1 MNSWMNH
8 LPILPVVIPMVVGAL
23 MLALRDQYR
32 TAGVV
37 VGVISV
43 LAQFCVAVA
52 LFGMTTGRIPNDYEN
67 HILVYLLGNWRAPF
81 GIVLV
86 ADQLS
91 AIMLMLTAVLGLCS
105 LLYSTALWD
114 RAGVFF
120 HPLFQFILMGLNG
133 AFLTGDLFNLFVFF
147 EIFLAA
153 SYGLALHGSGMARVA
168 AGLHY
173 VTVNLIAS
181 LLLLIAISVLYGITG
196 TLNMADLG
204 LRAATLAGDDRRL
217 FEAACAILGVAFL
230 IKAGAWPLN
239 FWLTSAYSAAVAP
252 VAALFAIMSKVGI
265 YALLRIG
272 SLLLPTGAPAAFS
285 GDWMYVIGLA
295 TLLFGTLGILSE
307 KNSGRL
313 VGYCIIMSSGTLL
326 TALGMP
332 SVILTGPS
340 LFYMLSSVLV
350 TSTFFYLIELIKR
363 TETFGGNVLAISLEA
378 FSAED
383 QDKSDYS
390 GTVVGK
396 PIPFALA
403 FLGLAF
409 FICALV
415 IAGMPPFSGF
425 IAKFALLSK
434 ALDLS
439 ETDAAST
446 TSVWL
451 FVIAMLISGMATVIA
466 LGRAGIRMFW
476 SDEQLKPPVLSRREA
491 FPITLLLLLCIGL
504 TVFAGPVMDQ
514 LSLTARQLDDPGAYM
529 KAVLNTRP
537 AFALPHGGAQ

>member
-1 MNSWMNH
+1 MNGWMNH
-8 LPILPVVIPMVVGAL
+8 LPILSIAIPMVVGGF
-23 MLALRDQYR
+23 MLTLRDSYR
-32 TAGVV
+32 QF
-37 VGVISV
+37 GVILGLLSV
-43 LAQFCVAVA
+43 CVQFCVALL
-52 LFGMTTGRIPNDYEN
+52 LFGITTGHIENDFEN
-67 HILVYLLGNWRAPF
+67 NIVVYLLGNWQAPF

-168 AGLHY
+168 SGLHY

-181 LLLLIAISVLYGITG
+181 FLLLIAISILYGITG

-204 LRAATLAGDDRRL
+204 LRAATLSGDDRRL

-239 FWLTSAYSAAVAP
+239 FWLTSAYAAAVSP

-295 TLLFGTLGILSE
+295 TLLFGTLGMLAE
-307 KNSGRL
+307 KNSGKL

-326 TALGMP
+326 SALGMP

-350 TSTFFYLIELIKR
+350 TSAFFYLVELIKR
-363 TETFGGNVLAISLEA
+363 TESFGGNVLAISLEA
-378 FSAED
+378 YSAED
-383 QDKSDYS
+383 QDTSDYS

-439 ETDAAST
+439 ETTASST
-446 TSVWL
+446 RSVWL
-451 FVIAMLISGMATVIA
+451 LVIAMLISGMATVIA

-476 SDEQLKPPVLSRREA
+476 TNDHLIPPVLSRREA

-514 LSLTARQLDDPGAYM
+514 LSQTAKQLDNPSTYM
-529 KAVLNTRP
+529 RAVLDARP
-537 AFALPHGGAQ
+537 APPSPIGEGS

>member
-1 MNSWMNH
+1 MSQWMNH
-8 LPILPVVIPMVVGAL
+8 LPILPVAIPMIMGAF
-23 MLALRDQYR
+23 MLVLRDQYR
-32 TAGVV
+32 NAAVV
-37 VGVISV
+37 LGIVSV

-52 LFGMTTGRIPNDYEN
+52 LFGITTGRIPNDYEN
-67 HILVYLLGNWRAPF
+67 HIMVYLLGNWQAPF
-81 GIVLV
+81 AIVLV

-91 AIMLMLTAVLGLCS
+91 AIMLILTAVLGLCS

-181 LLLLIAISVLYGITG
+181 FLLLIAISVLYGITG

-204 LRAATLAGDDRRL
+204 LRAATLSGDDRRL
-217 FEAACAILGVAFL
+217 FEAACAILGIAFL

-326 TALGMP
+326 SALGMP

-340 LFYMLSSVLV
+340 LYYMLSSVLV

-363 TETFGGNVLAISLEA
+363 TESFGGNVLAVSLEA

-383 QDKSDYS
+383 QDSSDYS

-439 ETDAAST
+439 QTNAATT

-451 FVIAMLISGMATVIA
+451 LVAAMLISGMATVIA

-476 SDEQLKPPVLSRREA
+476 SSEKLKPPVLSRREA
-491 FPITLLLLLCIGL
+491 FPITLLLMLCIAL

-514 LSLTARQLDDPGAYM
+514 LSLTAKQLDNPGTYM
-529 KAVLNTRP
+529 KAVLNSRP
-537 AFALPHGGAQ
+537 AVISSHGGAQ